1 MDCPQRSIPGVS
13 TEVPNTPATDDFVSY
28 AGRNNFYQTCAFIPM
43 SFALVTTV
51 HENGETGIGPH
62 ALVMPFGISPP
73 YSMLLISRGN
83 SATAANIRRTG
94 KCALNYIEFDRDRL
108 TAVSRLGYPG
118 QSLEDKQK
126 AMPFTLLPSPSAD
139 RQADPAAPRI
149 LGEAFQI
156 IECSWDR
163 SFNLDPPGRDSDATI
178 ESRFVLQI
186 DHLLMRRNF
195 HDALEN
201 GGTFPIMPIFY
212 GYRSNGGFWFAEHSE
227 PFSISPPQVEGS
239 EVQQVFYL
247 ANRIDNNVRFTREAC
262 AAFTKVPRPFLKN
275 ALQGTVSAALAA
287 GVSVVDEQFVQQLR
301 STSSR

>member
-1 MDCPQRSIPGVS
+1 VNIQVPQAA
-13 TEVPNTPATDDFVSY
+13 PADDFVSY

-51 HENGETGIGPH
+51 HENGETGVGPH

-83 SATAANIRRTG
+83 SATANNIRRTG
-94 KCALNYIEFDRDRL
+94 KCALNYIEFDRDQL

-118 QSLEDKQK
+118 QSLEEKQK
-126 AMPFTLLPSPSAD
+126 AMLFTLLPSPSTD
-139 RQADPAAPRI
+139 RQNDLEAPHILAD
-149 LGEAFQI
+149 AFQI

-163 SFNLDPPGRDSDATI
+163 SFDLDPPRTDAEGTN
-178 ESRFVLQI
+178 ERRFVLQI

-201 GGTFPIMPIFY
+201 GGTFPIMPVFY
-212 GYRSNGGFWFAEHSE
+212 GYRSNGGFWFAEHGE

-247 ANRIDNNVRFTREAC
+247 ANRIDNKVRFSREAC
-262 AAFTKVPRPFLKN
+262 AAFIKVPRPFLKN
-275 ALQGTVSAALAA
+275 ALQGTVDAALAA
-287 GVSVVDEQFVQQLR
+287 GVSVVDEAFVKELR

>member
-1 MDCPQRSIPGVS
+1 MS
-13 TEVPNTPATDDFVSY
+13 TETSTTATTDDFVSY

-62 ALVMPFGISPP
+62 ALIMPFGISPP

-83 SATAANIRRTG
+83 SATAANILRTG
-94 KCALNYIEFDRDRL
+94 KCALNYIEYDRDRL
-108 TAVSRLGYPG
+108 AAVSRLGYPG

-126 AMPFTLLPSPSAD
+126 EMPFTLLPSLSAD
-139 RQADPAAPRI
+139 RQADPEAPHL

-156 IECSWDR
+156 MECSWDR
-163 SFNLDPPGRDSDATI
+163 SWDLEPPNRDSNAAI
-178 ESRFVLQI
+178 ERRFVLNI

-212 GYRSNGGFWFAEHSE
+212 GFRSNGGFWFAEHGE
-227 PFSISPPQVEGS
+227 PFSISPPQVAGS

-247 ANRIDNNVRFTREAC
+247 ANRIDNNVRFTHEAC
-262 AAFTKVPRPFLKN
+262 AAFIKVPRPFLKN

>member
-1 MDCPQRSIPGVS
+1 M
-13 TEVPNTPATDDFVSY
+13 PNTATTDDFVSY

-51 HENGETGIGPH
+51 HESGETGIGPH

-108 TAVSRLGYPG
+108 SAVTRLGYPG
-118 QSLEDKQK
+118 QSLKDKQK
-126 AMPFTLLPSPSAD
+126 AMPFTLLPSPSAN
-139 RQADPAAPRI
+139 RLTDPEAPHI

-163 SFNLDPPGRDSDATI
+163 SFSLDPPGTDSDAAI

-195 HDALEN
+195 HDTLEN
-201 GGTFPIMPIFY
+201 GGTFPSMPVFY
-212 GYRSNGGFWFAEHSE
+212 GYRSDGAFWFAEHSV
-227 PFSISPPQVEGS
+227 PFSITPPQVEGS
-239 EVQQVFYL
+239 EIQQVFYL

-262 AAFTKVPRPFLKN
+262 GAFIRVPRPFLKN
-275 ALQGTVSAALAA
+275 ALQGTVNAALAA
-287 GVSVVDEQFVQQLR
+287 GISVVDETFVKELR
-301 STSSR
+301 RDASHPV